1 MAINR
6 RHLLAL
12 AAGAL
17 GIAAPVLAQGPGR
30 GRGPGGPGGRG
41 RGRFTPD
48 EMLKRLTAELKLTAD
63 QQRKI
68 KPILEKQS
76 REMQALFQNQQ
87 LPMEQR
93 FERMRALRESTA
105 REIRRHLT
113 PEQQRK
119 YDQMLQQRRGRF
131 GGGRGPGG
139 PGRGPGGPGRGARP
153 E

>member
-1 MAINR
+1 MAITR
-6 RHLLAL
+6 RRVLAL
-12 AAGAL
+12 AAGVL

-30 GRGPGGPGGRG
+30 GRGPGGPGRPGGPGG

-48 EMLKRLTAELKLTAD
+48 EILKRLTEELKLTAD

-76 REMQALFQNQQ
+76 RETQALFQNQQ
-87 LPMEQR
+87 LTMEQR
-93 FERMRALRESTA
+93 FERMRSIRESTS

-119 YDQMLQQRRGRF
+119 YDQLLQQRRGRF

-139 PGRGPGGPGRGARP
+139 PGRGARP